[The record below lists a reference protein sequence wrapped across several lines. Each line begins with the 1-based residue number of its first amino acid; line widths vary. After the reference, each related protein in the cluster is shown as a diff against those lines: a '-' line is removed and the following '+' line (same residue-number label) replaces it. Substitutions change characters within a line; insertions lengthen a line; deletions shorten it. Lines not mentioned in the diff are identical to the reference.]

1 MVCEDKMNDNI
12 IAIDDLSN

>member
-1 MVCEDKMNDNI
+1 MNDNI